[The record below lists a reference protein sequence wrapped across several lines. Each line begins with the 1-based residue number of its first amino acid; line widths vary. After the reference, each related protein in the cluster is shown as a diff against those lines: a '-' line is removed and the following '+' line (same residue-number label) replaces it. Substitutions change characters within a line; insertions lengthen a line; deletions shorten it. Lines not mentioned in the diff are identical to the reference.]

1 MGAGHH
7 KDLSLMNI
15 VMRNVLLFMCAC
27 SSAVVAA
34 AQGEVPSPR
43 EDYRIPAGFVYED
56 VSLSPKDARDLAQR
70 HAVLTLLNVKN
81 LSADVAAELVTP
93 YLDTFLTC
101 PALESIDVKAA
112 ASLSVRRGYLR
123 LWGLQSLTPEVAAA
137 LVASPGQGLELTGVS
152 EISPEV
158 ARALVDGKR
167 DQLGLGLTSLP
178 TDIAD
183 ILAEFPG
190 KIWFLRLEVVS
201 PEAAAAISKHRGTLD
216 LGPAHISPE
225 VAEELLRHAAPI
237 GLTGVKRLAA
247 GVGDILARHKSEVR
261 LELEE
266 IDSARLAAKLFREPN
281 RSSSVDSLRTVSA
294 EIARE
299 LVRAPWNPCFLRLE
313 SLTPEAASELA
324 KMSGDIYFMSLA
336 TITPETARA
345 LTDRPKDEAPVSF
358 DGIVALDGPEAVALA
373 KALADT
379 TGAVS
384 LTGLKRVSAEALAVL
399 RTKSTVTLPPE
410 EKLTI
415 VP

>member
-1 MGAGHH
+1 
-7 KDLSLMNI
+7 
-15 VMRNVLLFMCAC
+15 MRQVLVFMCAC

-43 EDYRIPAGFVYED
+43 EDYRIPAGFIYKD

-81 LSADVAAELVTP
+81 LSADVAAGLVTP

-123 LWGLQSLTPEVAAA
+123 LWGLKSLTPEVAAA

-158 ARALVDGKR
+158 ARALVAGKR

-178 TDIAD
+178 ADIAD

-190 KIWFLRLEVVS
+190 KIWFLRLEMVS
-201 PEAAAAISKHRGTLD
+201 PEAAAAMSKHRGTLD
-216 LGPAHISPE
+216 LGPAQISPE
-225 VAEELLRHAAPI
+225 VAEELLRHAGPI
-237 GLTGVKRLAA
+237 GLTGVKRLAP
-247 GVGDILARHKSEVR
+247 GVGEILASHKSEVL

-266 IDSARLAAKLFREPN
+266 IDSARLAAKLFQERN
-281 RSSSVDSLRTVSA
+281 RSSSVENLRTMSA
-294 EIARE
+294 EIAAEYARHDPGY
-299 LVRAPWNPCFLRLE
+299 LLRLDTL
-313 SLTPEAASELA
+313 SVEAAKELA
-324 KMSGDIYFMSLA
+324 RSPRSLKFPAVSKISAQVA
-336 TITPETARA
+336 TA
-345 LTDRPKDEAPVSF
+345 LTDRTAAVYLRGLK
-358 DGIVALDGPEAVALA
+358 ALDGPDAVQ
-373 KALADT
+373 
-379 TGAVS
+379 V
-384 LTGLKRVSAEALAVL
+384 AEALAGTPAPVVMENLERISAPALAAL
-399 RTKSTVTLPPE
+399 RKRATIAIPPE